1 MDVLVTYDI
10 ADTERSPGARR
21 LRRVAKICE
30 KYGERIQFSVFEC
43 RLSPTKLVSM
53 VGEIED
59 AIDRAID
66 SVIIYRF
73 PGRIDDVRQRY
84 GRSVGHVVGKPWVL

>member
-1 MDVLVTYDI
+1 MDILVTYDI
-10 ADTERSPGARR
+10 ADSEHPLGARR

-30 KYGERIQFSVFEC
+30 KYGERVQFSVFEC
-43 RLSPTKLVSM
+43 RLSPAKLVRM

-59 AIDRAID
+59 VIDGRSD

-73 PGRIDDVRQRY
+73 LGRVEDVRQCL
-84 GRSVGHVVGKPWVL
+84 GRRLDHVVGKPWLL